1 MLNGANLQFV
11 DLNESEFDRR
21 ATSCNVVQHRATGS
35 ICPVRRLLSIGVLS
49 SCALWRL
56 RLGTS
61 SYEFLFWGKWKV
73 GESWKIFFMQGTW
86 LVDLVVERA
95 AINGE
100 SMMDIEMWIL
110 SADDCLFM
118 QLWYDSMSTASI
130 SLNPRCLQH
139 LSVPLWFQV
148 PWRRLP
154 SDCTIGIFTESSS
167 VQIIQNIQTCIECC
181 RKSI

>member
-1 MLNGANLQFV
+1 MVLFV
-11 DLNESEFDRR
+11 DLNKSEFDLE
-21 ATSCNVVQHRATGS
+21 SCNVVQLVRSVPCAGCFPLES
-35 ICPVRRLLSIGVLS
+35 CRPVRFDDCDLGRVPTS
-49 SCALWRL
+49 SCFGESRGKLENFLHERNMIGWPCCGA
-56 RLGTS
+56 S
-61 SYEFLFWGKWKV
+61 SYKWRIDD
-73 GESWKIFFMQGTW
+73 GYRN
-86 LVDLVVERA
+86 VD
-95 AINGE
+95 
-100 SMMDIEMWIL
+100 L

-167 VQIIQNIQTCIECC
+167 VQIIQNMQTCIECC
-181 RKSI
+181 RKSV